1 MDSAQTVISVDE
13 RGVATLTLARPEKHN
28 AFDEGLI
35 GDLAGDLARLRN
47 EDRVRALVLTASGK
61 SFSAGA
67 DLEWMRRT
75 ATYSREQNVADAHAF
90 ARLLQDLANFE
101 SPTIAR
107 VQGAAYGGGVGL
119 AACCDIIIASDRA
132 RFCLSEVR
140 LGLIPAVIS
149 PHVCAAIGARAARRY
164 ALTAE
169 VFDAQTALDLG
180 LVHEVVPAESLDAKV
195 DEICCLLLDNAPGAL
210 VSTKRLIGAVA
221 GRPMDESLIRET
233 AERIADQRASPEGR
247 EGVDAFLNKRSP
259 AWRR

>member
-1 MDSAQTVISVDE
+1 MNTAQTIISVDE
-13 RGVATLTLARPEKHN
+13 RGIATLTLDRPEKHN
-28 AFDEGLI
+28 AFDDGLI
-35 GDLAGDLARLRN
+35 RDLAGDLARLRDQ
-47 EDRVRALVLTASGK
+47 DRVRALVLTASGK

-75 ATYSREQNVADAHAF
+75 STYSRERNVADAHAF
-90 ARLLQDLANFE
+90 ARMLQDLATFE

-107 VQGAAYGGGVGL
+107 VQGVAYGGGVGL
-119 AACCDIIIASDRA
+119 AACCDIVVASDRA

-140 LGLIPAVIS
+140 LGLVPAVIA

-195 DEICCLLLDNAPGAL
+195 DEICRQLLDNAPGAL
-210 VSTKRLIGAVA
+210 VSAKRLIGAVA

-247 EGVDAFLNKRSP
+247 EGVDAFLDKRSP